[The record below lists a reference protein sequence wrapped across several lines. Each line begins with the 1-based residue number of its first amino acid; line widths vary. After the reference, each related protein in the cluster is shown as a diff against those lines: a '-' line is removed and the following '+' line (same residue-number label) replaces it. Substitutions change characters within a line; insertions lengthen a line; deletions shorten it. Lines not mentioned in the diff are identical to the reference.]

1 MSFKKQALAIL
12 SLILV
17 SALALVVN
25 EWAQEELDP

>member
-17 SALALVVN
+17 SALALVID